1 MRCLLLLSV
10 AFPSSPLMS
19 TVTLEVN
26 FPQSLA
32 LHARSRA
39 EMEAR
44 SRFLMAL
51 KYFELG
57 EVTSGQASAM
67 CGMGRVAFLAEAA
80 RCGVPAVELADEDLS
95 QEFAN
100 G

>member
-1 MRCLLLLSV
+1 MT
-10 AFPSSPLMS
+10 ATIEIDFP
-19 TVTLEVN
+19 E
-26 FPQSLA
+26 SLA

-39 EMEAR
+39 EMVAR

-57 EVTSGQASAM
+57 EVTSGQAATM
-67 CGMGRVAFLAEAA
+67 CGMGRVAFLAEAGRA
-80 RCGVPAVELADEDLS
+80 GVPAVELADEDLVR
-95 QEFAN
+95 EFAD